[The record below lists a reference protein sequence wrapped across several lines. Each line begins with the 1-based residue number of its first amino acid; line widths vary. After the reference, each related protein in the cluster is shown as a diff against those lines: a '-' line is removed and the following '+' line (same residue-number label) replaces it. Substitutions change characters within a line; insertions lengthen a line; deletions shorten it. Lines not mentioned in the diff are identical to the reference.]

1 MPSYLIGL
9 IFFVIFIVV
18 VRVLMIKLSHAI
30 HSALNSSSARMTA
43 DLLAAGMNA
52 EQPPY
57 PVPNLTAAFKP
68 KIERDF
74 PEISYEH
81 MEAMARNGII
91 SILNAVESKRS
102 DNVENA
108 SNTLKNQLKIIIED
122 YSRRQEDIHYDNVD
136 IHGVGIENY
145 ISNQSSASVI
155 FQVSLQSL
163 AYRTKNGA
171 VVSGSNTKP
180 TQNLFSVILTH
191 DQKGSSDNKNYIEAN
206 CPNCGAPIEDIQS
219 RKCSYC
225 GSGLVPVVDKI
236 WQIDSFKLLK

>member
-30 HSALNSSSARMTA
+30 HSALNSSTARMTA
-43 DLLAAGMNA
+43 ELLAAGTNA

-57 PVPNLTAAFKP
+57 PVPNLTAAYKP

-74 PEISYEH
+74 PEIGYER

-91 SILNAVESKRS
+91 SILNAVESKRP
-102 DNVENA
+102 DDVENA
-108 SNTLKNQLKIIIED
+108 SKTLKNQLKIIIED
-122 YSRRQEDIHYDNVD
+122 YSRRQEDIHYDNVE
-136 IHGVGIENY
+136 IHNVGIENY
-145 ISNQSSASVI
+145 VSNQSSASVI
-155 FQVSLQSL
+155 FQISLQSL

-171 VVSGSNTKP
+171 VVSGFNTKP
-180 TQNLFSVILTH
+180 TQNLFSIVLMH
-191 DQKGSSDNKNYIEAN
+191 NQKGKETDQGYFEAN

-225 GSGLVPVVDKI
+225 GSGLVPVVDKV

>member
-1 MPSYLIGL
+1 MSSYLIGL
-9 IFFVIFIVV
+9 IFFAIFIVV
-18 VRVLMIKLSHAI
+18 VRVLMFKLSHAI
-30 HSALNSSSARMTA
+30 HSALNSSTARMTA
-43 DLLAAGMNA
+43 ELLAAGTNA

-57 PVPNLTAAFKP
+57 PVPNLTAAYKP

-74 PEISYEH
+74 PEIGYER

-91 SILNAVESKRS
+91 SILNAVESKRP
-102 DNVENA
+102 DDVENA
-108 SNTLKNQLKIIIED
+108 SKTLKNQLKIIIED
-122 YSRRQEDIHYDNVD
+122 YSRRQEDIHYDNVE
-136 IHGVGIENY
+136 IHAVGIENY
-145 ISNQSSASVI
+145 VSNQSSASVI
-155 FQVSLQSL
+155 FQISLQSL

-171 VVSGSNTKP
+171 VVSGFNTKP
-180 TQNLFSVILTH
+180 TQNLFSIVLMH
-191 DQKGSSDNKNYIEAN
+191 NQKGKETAQGYFEAN